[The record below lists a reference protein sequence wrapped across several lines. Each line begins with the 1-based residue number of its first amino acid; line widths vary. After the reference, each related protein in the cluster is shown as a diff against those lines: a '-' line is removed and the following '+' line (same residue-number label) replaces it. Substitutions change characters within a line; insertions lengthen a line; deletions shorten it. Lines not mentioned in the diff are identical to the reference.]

1 MDMLNELLRAYKG
14 IQKLFTP
21 LLIERLSMNFSIEVM
36 VLQPTSMPPI
46 IILGGGATKTDNIKV
61 GNNDLK
67 CFFFGL
73 SKKNEP

>member
-14 IQKLFTP
+14 IQKFFTP
-21 LLIERLSMNFSIEVM
+21 LLINNYRWFFSIKVM

-61 GNNDLK
+61 GIVK
-67 CFFFGL
+67 
-73 SKKNEP
+73 

>member
-1 MDMLNELLRAYKG
+1 M
-14 IQKLFTP
+14 I
-21 LLIERLSMNFSIEVM
+21 FSIKVM

-67 CFFFGL
+67 CFFL
-73 SKKNEP
+73 VCPKKNEP